1 MGKGVNVRVGVG
13 SDWDTVGV
21 DVADAARVAPS
32 VGVTETVPGGRV
44 RVARRRVAVDVDVA
58 LGVAVDE
65 GVRVALGVG
74 VSDGTAVAVG
84 EGSGV
89 ALEEGSGEG
98 VAVAARVGNDTRL
111 ASSVT
116 G

>member
-1 MGKGVNVRVGVG
+1 
-13 SDWDTVGV
+13 VGV
-21 DVADAARVAPS
+21 DVADAARVALTVGMVEAVPS
-32 VGVTETVPGGRV
+32 GKV
-44 RVARRRVAVDVDVA
+44 RVARRGVAVDVDVA

-74 VSDGTAVAVG
+74 VSDGTAVVVG

-89 ALEEGSGEG
+89 ALGEDSGEA
-98 VAVAARVGNDTRL
+98 VAVAARVGNDTGL
-111 ASSVT
+111 ESGVT